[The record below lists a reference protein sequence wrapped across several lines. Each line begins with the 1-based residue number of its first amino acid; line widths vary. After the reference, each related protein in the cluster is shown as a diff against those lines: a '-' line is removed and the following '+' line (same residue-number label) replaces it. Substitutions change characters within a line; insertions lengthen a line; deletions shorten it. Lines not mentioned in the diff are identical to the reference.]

1 MGKFSNTL
9 AYMKCFLKHVLGI
22 GFQFWEPPR
31 GALHWSNFDFF
42 IWTPLPN
49 TLVDSV
55 YWTHFGQGRSFSRI
69 PRYATGKYI
78 SSLGLGGKDMSTLD
92 QKGRILA

>member
-1 MGKFSNTL
+1 MKNHMGKFSNTL

-49 TLVDSV
+49 TLIAID
-55 YWTHFGQGRSFSRI
+55 
-69 PRYATGKYI
+69 K
-78 SSLGLGGKDMSTLD
+78 
-92 QKGRILA
+92 